1 MKSVTT
7 VLEDWLVAQGMHD
20 RTVGAG
26 KVVGMGAGMLEGT
39 AHPLAAQAGENR
51 EPMGMKRAGAAKAP
65 ASQQEVGK
73 RQVKLGRSGDSF
85 LWLIADNVDV
95 VPTGKRAMPAPFPV
109 CIKGGKA

>member
-1 MKSVTT
+1 MRHISET
-7 VLEDWLVAQGMHD
+7 VYGMLMSQGL
-20 RTVGAG
+20 RAG
-26 KVVGMGAGMLEGT
+26 SLAGDDAHGMGAGMLEGT

-51 EPMGMKRAGAAKAP
+51 EPMGMERAGAAKAP

-95 VPTGKRAMPAPFPV
+95 VPTRQRRGDVRLSLV
-109 CIKGGKA
+109 RT